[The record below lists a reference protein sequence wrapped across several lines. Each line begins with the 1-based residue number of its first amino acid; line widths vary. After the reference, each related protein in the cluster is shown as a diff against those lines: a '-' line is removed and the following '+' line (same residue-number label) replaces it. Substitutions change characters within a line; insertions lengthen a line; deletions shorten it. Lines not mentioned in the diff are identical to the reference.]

1 MSERREL
8 IFASSRASG
17 KHCLWKRAGR
27 DIGNM
32 ITDTNNR
39 KIVKAEEFSSSEAE
53 QDISLDELLGELAL
67 LARDETKP
75 AVLYLK
81 QLLSKLEGRRVIRST
96 FNKML
101 LKARIELKLDKKH
114 TENLRIRATNALHL
128 SGSELQIGK
137 DFCFEASLV
146 DDGIVLTGVTGL
158 SVQIS
163 VLKGSFR
170 CDVLQARVQVRDGKC
185 RLRLKTRNPLIGQT
199 DDDFSLVDLDTD
211 VYCDP
216 EKVEFENLQAQSNDK
231 KQKAKRLRNTYTNM
245 RAFGVSDKLIDTIV
259 PPPASSDGTSF
270 TGGLRLEYLKN
281 LCSLYAVSLVL
292 VSSYLFLMNH
302 VPQAVPLI
310 MILSAVSLLT
320 MGFDKQWSL
329 KSVLKVIALNAVS
342 MIVVTIQLYLIS

>member
-1 MSERREL
+1 
-8 IFASSRASG
+8 
-17 KHCLWKRAGR
+17 
-27 DIGNM
+27 M
-32 ITDTNNR
+32 ITGTSNR

-53 QDISLDELLGELAL
+53 QEISLDELLGEFAL
-67 LARDETKP
+67 LARDETRP

-163 VLKGSFR
+163 VLKGTFR

-216 EKVEFENLQAQSNDK
+216 EKAEVENLQAQSTDK
-231 KQKAKRLRNTYTNM
+231 KQKAKRLRTTYTNL

-259 PPPASSDGTSF
+259 PPPASTDGASF

-281 LCSLYAVSLVL
+281 LCALYAVSLVL

-302 VPQAVPLI
+302 VPQVVPVV

-320 MGFDKQWSL
+320 IGFDTQWNL
-329 KSVLKVIALNAVS
+329 KLLLKVIALNVVS
-342 MIVVTIQLYLIS
+342 MLVVTIQLYLIS